1 MGKFRL
7 EITQGAQVDIEK
19 HIKSGDKASIK
30 KINAILIEL
39 TNTPYTGSGQPE
51 TLKHQ
56 YTGYWSRKINKK
68 DRLIY
73 QVHEDIVT
81 VYVLSAMGHYK
92 DK

>member
-1 MGKFRL
+1 MPIAK
-7 EITQGAQVDIEK
+7 IDIEK
-19 HIKSGDKASIK
+19 HIKSGDKSTIK
-30 KINAILIEL
+30 KINTILIEL
-39 TNTPYTGSGQPE
+39 TNSPYTGIGNPE
-51 TLKHQ
+51 ALKHE
-56 YTGYWSRKINKK
+56 YTGFWSRKINKK